1 MELEEVVKEIKDNL
15 GDMKESQIR
24 MEEDL
29 KYHIKRTDQLEK
41 ITTPVYRAFIGVK
54 WSIGAILTLA
64 ALVTAL
70 TKLGVISLP

>member
-24 MEEDL
+24 MEKDL
-29 KYHIKRTDQLEK
+29 KYHIKRTDQLEEMTK
-41 ITTPVYRAFIGVK
+41 PIYRAFIGAK
-54 WSIGAILTLA
+54 WSIAAILTLA

-70 TKLGVISLP
+70 TKLGVISLQ